1 MKQLTKESGAATD
14 KARRAESKESGLT
27 IKPIKL
33 DSGSMGG
40 GFKKGGFKSAFGAP
54 KDHAGDK
61 SGTSG
66 FKKAFGGPGE
76 GEKSKE
82 NEKPEE
88 TMATKLEGD
97 ETDEDDFDYEYYDP
111 RKPTGCGPACT
122 AKS

>member
-33 DSGSMGG
+33 DSGSTGG

-54 KDHAGDK
+54 KDDADDK
-61 SGTSG
+61 SGKGG
-66 FKKAFGGPGE
+66 FKKTFGGPGE
-76 GEKSKE
+76 EEKSKE
-82 NEKPEE
+82 NEKPED
-88 TMATKLEGD
+88 TTATKLVD
-97 ETDEDDFDYEYYDP
+97 HETDEDDFDYEYYDP
-111 RKPTGCGPACT
+111 RKPTGCGPTCT